1 MNSYPGRVEFD
12 DFLTRGEKIFL
23 WIYLPI
29 HMFGIPM
36 LLGATPLAS
45 SLGFS
50 DADANV
56 AYYAVG
62 ALLMLIFLRGFLRR
76 SFDRLCDRALL
87 CLFSV
92 LLGYMAVA
100 VLSSLA
106 AMAASLF
113 KEELENLNNDNV
125 IQMAGTE
132 YGKTVAMAVF
142 LAPLVEEP
150 LFRAGIFG
158 TLRPK
163 HRVWAYVVSVVIFAL
178 YHVWQYVLV
187 YSDPTY
193 LLVALEYIPAGLA
206 LCWVYDRTGS
216 LWTPIFLHMLINWV
230 NIAALTM
237 AS

>member
-1 MNSYPGRVEFD
+1 
-12 DFLTRGEKIFL
+12 
-23 WIYLPI
+23 
-29 HMFGIPM
+29 
-36 LLGATPLAS
+36 
-45 SLGFS
+45 
-50 DADANV
+50 
-56 AYYAVG
+56 
-62 ALLMLIFLRGFLRR
+62 
-76 SFDRLCDRALL
+76 
-87 CLFSV
+87 
-92 LLGYMAVA
+92 
-100 VLSSLA
+100 
-106 AMAASLF
+106 MAASLF